1 MGTDEDKS
9 EAPTGKGEEEKRDLE
24 RDGQA
29 IENDEEGSP
38 VDEIRKNKGQDAISV
53 EAPTP
58 RPKNAKRRPT

>member
-24 RDGQA
+24 REGQA
-29 IENDEEGSP
+29 IEDDEEWPP
-38 VDEIRKNKGQDAISV
+38 VDEVRKNEGQDTISV

>member
-1 MGTDEDKS
+1 MGTDENKS

-29 IENDEEGSP
+29 IEDDEEWSP
-38 VDEIRKNKGQDAISV
+38 VNEVRKNEGQDAISV